1 MISKEE
7 SKELKDFLKETIN
20 NTYADKRAEKFYKI
34 LQYIEE
40 LEREVNKDEK

>member
-7 SKELKDFLKETIN
+7 SNELKDFLKETIN

-40 LEREVNKDEK
+40 LERR

>member
-7 SKELKDFLKETIN
+7 GKELKDFLKETIN
-20 NTYADKRAEKFYKI
+20 NTYADKRAEKLYKI
-34 LQYIEE
+34 LQYIEK